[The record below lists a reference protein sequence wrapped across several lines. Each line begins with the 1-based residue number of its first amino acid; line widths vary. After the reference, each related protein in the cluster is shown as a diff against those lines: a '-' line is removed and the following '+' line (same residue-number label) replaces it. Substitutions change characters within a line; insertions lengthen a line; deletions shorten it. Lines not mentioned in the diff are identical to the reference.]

1 MWNGVILQKK
11 CWLHLKDHL
20 VERKCQVEFPSS
32 KSSFYKKLTRQ
43 KQQWSKDGSSE
54 KKKKKKEEC
63 YNPASCC
70 CFFFFLNKGLVLL
83 FYITYL
89 LGINVALKRARGWK
103 SGLLWLAV
111 LQDVKRVTPLD
122 LSFHLCNVR
131 GLGPR
136 TLGFLFSVCFLWYVS
151 L

>member
-43 KQQWSKDGSSE
+43 KQQWWKDGSSE

-63 YNPASCC
+63 YNPASCVC
-70 CFFFFLNKGLVLL
+70 VFFNKGLVLL

-89 LGINVALKRARGWK
+89 LGIYVALKRARDWK

-111 LQDVKRVTPLD
+111 LQDVKRVTSLD

-136 TLGFLFSVCFLWYVS
+136 TLGFLFSVGFLWYVS